1 MEKPI
6 MEFNLRTTSAAM
18 ILAALLAGCN
28 NSAPTAEKKASETA
42 SADSATAAATTAAPA
57 SSEEEQVVKIASVA
71 PMSGPQ
77 AHFGKDNANGVQ
89 MAIDDLNAKGM
100 VIGGKKIRFEVMV
113 EDDAADPKQATSVAQ
128 KICDAKA
135 NGVVG
140 HLNSGTTIPA
150 SAIYNNCGIPM
161 VTGAATNP
169 ELTKQ
174 GYKTTFRIIANDNT
188 LGAALA
194 DKAKAMGLK
203 RIAVIDDR
211 TAYGQ
216 GLAEVFSEVAKKNG
230 IEIVSQ
236 QFTNDKATDFMG
248 ILTEIKGQKPEAIFY
263 GGMDAQVASMLRQM
277 EQMGMNDVKVFG
289 GDGIC
294 TTSLHEL
301 AGESS
306 NTANVICAEGGVAL
320 HKMPSG
326 KEWKAR
332 YDASFPDE
340 FQLYGAYTYDA
351 AMLIADAMKR
361 ADSVDP
367 KVYLAELTASNYD
380 GVTAKISFMEDGNI
394 KNAASTISTYVDGKK
409 TAIE

>member
-1 MEKPI
+1 

-77 AHFGKDNANGVQ
+77 AHFGKDNSNGVQ
-89 MAIDDLNAKGM
+89 LAVDELNAEGM
-100 VIGGKKIRFEVMV
+100 VIGGKKIRFEAVV

-128 KICDAKA
+128 KLCDAKV

-150 SAIYNNCGIPM
+150 STIYNNCNIPM
-161 VTGAATNP
+161 ITCSATNP
-169 ELTKQ
+169 ELTKP
-174 GYKTTFRIIANDNT
+174 GYKTTFRIIANDHT
-188 LGAALA
+188 LGAVLA
-194 DKAKAMGLK
+194 DKAKALGIK
-203 RIAVIDDR
+203 RLAVIDDR

-216 GLAEVFSEVAKKNG
+216 GLAEVFADNAKKHG

-236 QFTNDKATDFMG
+236 QFTSDKATDFMG

-289 GDGIC
+289 GDAIC
-294 TTSLHEL
+294 TTGLHEL

-306 NTANVICAEGGVAL
+306 NTANVVCAEGGVAL
-320 HKMPSG
+320 HKMPTG
-326 KEWKAR
+326 EQWKAK
-332 YDASFPDE
+332 YDEAFPGD
-340 FQLYGAYTYDA
+340 FVLYSAYTYDA
-351 AMLIADAMKR
+351 TKLLADAMKR

-367 KVYLAELTASNYD
+367 KVYLPKLAESEYR
-380 GVTAKISFMEDGNI
+380 GVTAQIMFESNGNI
-394 KNAASTISTYVDGKK
+394 KNAATTLSTYVDGKK